1 MKTDD
6 LITLLST
13 GLEPVQTNAARW
25 RLQWAVVG
33 GLAGGLLLMLALY
46 GLRKDIGAAA
56 VLPMFWFKLAFPLAV
71 ALPAL
76 VLTARLGHPGM
87 RVGRV
92 WLALPLP
99 WVVLSALALLALFN
113 AAPEARAG
121 LVLGSTWA
129 SCAFN
134 IALVSLP
141 SFVGLLWAMKGLAPT
156 RPALAG
162 ASSGLV
168 AASLGTMVYA
178 LHCSEMQAP
187 FLAVWYALG
196 MLVPTAAGALL
207 GPRILRW

>member
-6 LITLLST
+6 LVALLST
-13 GLEPVQTNAARW
+13 GLEPVQTGALRQ
-25 RLQWAVVG
+25 RLQWALFG
-33 GLAGGLLLMLALY
+33 GVAGGLLVMLSLY
-46 GLRKDIGAAA
+46 GLRKDIGAAMW
-56 VLPMFWFKLAFPLAV
+56 LPMFWIKLAFPLTV

-87 RVGRV
+87 RAGRV

-99 WVVLSALALLALFN
+99 WMALSALALLALFN
-113 AAPEARAG
+113 AAPEARES
-121 LVLGSTWA
+121 LVLGSTWT
-129 SCAFN
+129 SCVFN

-162 ASSGLV
+162 ACAGLV

-178 LHCSEMQAP
+178 LHCPEMQAP
-187 FLAVWYALG
+187 FLAVWYVLG
-196 MLVPTAAGALL
+196 MLLPTVAGALL
-207 GPRILRW
+207 GTKILRW

>member
-6 LITLLST
+6 LIALLST
-13 GLEPVQTNAARW
+13 GLEPVQTGAARQ
-25 RLQWAVVG
+25 RLQWAVLG
-33 GLAGGLLLMLALY
+33 GLAGGLLVMLALY

-56 VLPMFWFKLAFPLAV
+56 LLPMFWFKLAFPLAV

-76 VLTARLGHPGM
+76 VLTARLGHPG
-87 RVGRV
+87 RRAGRM

-99 WVVLSALALLALFN
+99 WVALSALALLALFD

-141 SFVGLLWAMKGLAPT
+141 GFVGLLWALKGLAPT

-162 ASSGLV
+162 ACAGLV

-178 LHCSEMQAP
+178 LHCTEMQAP

-196 MLVPTAAGALL
+196 MLLPTAAGALL
-207 GPRILRW
+207 GPKLLRW

>member
-6 LITLLST
+6 LIALLAT
-13 GLEPVQTNAARW
+13 GLEPVQTGFARQ
-25 RLQWAVVG
+25 RLYWAVLG
-33 GLAGGLLLMLALY
+33 GLAGGLVVMLAMY
-46 GLRKDIGAAA
+46 GLRKDIETAMW
-56 VLPMFWFKLAFPLAV
+56 LPMFWFKLAFPLAV

-87 RVGRV
+87 RAGRV

-99 WVVLSALALLALFN
+99 WLALSALALLVLFN
-113 AAPEARAG
+113 AAPEARAD

-141 SFVGLLWAMKGLAPT
+141 SFVGLLWAMNGLAPT

-162 ASSGLV
+162 ACAGMV
-168 AASLGTMVYA
+168 AASLGAMVYA
-178 LHCSEMQAP
+178 LHCPEMQAP
-187 FLAVWYALG
+187 FLAVWYFLG
-196 MLVPTAAGALL
+196 MLIPTAAGALL
-207 GPRILRW
+207 GPKIFRW

>member
-6 LITLLST
+6 LIALLAT
-13 GLEPVQTNAARW
+13 GLEPVQTDAAQR
-25 RLQWAVVG
+25 RFQWAVLG
-33 GLAGGLLLMLALY
+33 GLAGGLLVMLALY
-46 GLRKDIGAAA
+46 GLRKDIGVALW
-56 VLPMFWFKLAFPLAV
+56 LPMFWFKLVFPLAV

-76 VLTARLGHPGM
+76 VLAARLGHPGM
-87 RVGRV
+87 RTGRV

-99 WVVLSALALLALFN
+99 WLVLSALALLALFN
-113 AAPEARAG
+113 AEPEARAG

-129 SCAFN
+129 SCTFN

-162 ASSGLV
+162 ACAGLV

-178 LHCSEMQAP
+178 LHCPEMQAP
-187 FLAVWYALG
+187 FLAVWYLLG
-196 MLVPTAAGALL
+196 MLIPTVAGALL
-207 GPRILRW
+207 GPKLLRW

>member
-6 LITLLST
+6 LIVLLST
-13 GLEPVQTNAARW
+13 GLEPVQTGAARQ
-25 RLQWAVVG
+25 RLGWAILG
-33 GLAGGLLLMLALY
+33 GLAGGLLVMMALY
-46 GLRKDIGAAA
+46 GPRKDIAEA
-56 VLPMFWFKLAFPLAV
+56 VWLPMFWFKLAFPLAI

-87 RVGRV
+87 RLGRA

-99 WVVLSALALLALFN
+99 WLALSALALLALFN

-129 SCAFN
+129 SCALN

-141 SFVGLLWAMKGLAPT
+141 SFVGLFWAMKGLAPT
-156 RPALAG
+156 RPELAG
-162 ASSGLV
+162 ACAGLL

-178 LHCSEMQAP
+178 LHCPEMQAP

-196 MLVPTAAGALL
+196 MLLPAVAGGLL
-207 GPRILRW
+207 GTKVLRW